1 MILSRARDIA
11 DIGLHV
17 TTLTG
22 HSIERVSEYKYL
34 GIWLDVDLNLI
45 QLYQEVTLRH

>member
-1 MILSRARDIA
+1 MYLKLVLDANKTISMIFSRARGIE

-22 HSIERVSEYKYL
+22 HSIETDFE
-34 GIWLDVDLNLI
+34 
-45 QLYQEVTLRH
+45 